1 MKNSIF
7 ISRAPTPG
15 DGSLPCSTSRIPA
28 VVSRSERPLDPP
40 WSRVDPGTE
49 RPLPSSG
56 PAGHLLPQAGEGEYV
71 RPSARFLGRGLSR
84 AEKDT

>member
-7 ISRAPTPG
+7 ISRTPTLG
-15 DGSLPCSTSRIPA
+15 DGSLPCPTSRIPG
-28 VVSRSERPLDPP
+28 VDSRWEIPLDPP

-49 RPLPSSG
+49 RPLPASG
-56 PAGHLLPQAGEGEYV
+56 PAGLLLPQAGEGEYV
-71 RPSARFLGRGLSR
+71 RPSARFLGRGLNR